1 MEGDSSELEEGSE
14 ESEDYVPVVGTCVCC
29 GMPVSEGT
37 RRIFYEVQLCAIC
50 FHDLELMRLA
60 TATPHDDDEALLG
73 LITSDGSSQSP
84 LQLRR
89 VQGLDKFAT
98 NISQSVGREIL
109 ETATAEWDKLDAAGI
124 MTVIISA
131 RSIARRGGEDREVK
145 QGTINVLFGLAGLVV
160 RDLFLTAMVRSGA
173 AERKE
178 INKMGDWEY
187 ETVEPLVEL
196 GEQGLG
202 PEERQWF
209 KSYAAALLE
218 FGGELLS
225 DLSGRTT
232 VDEDHLRALQGRLAQ
247 LLNPKLDMPPQPA
260 S

>member
-1 MEGDSSELEEGSE
+1 M
-14 ESEDYVPVVGTCVCC
+14 PIVGACVCC

-60 TATPHDDDEALLG
+60 TVTPLEDDEALLG
-73 LITSDGSSQSP
+73 LITSDASSIAP

-89 VQGLDKFAT
+89 VQGLDKFASL
-98 NISQSVGREIL
+98 IPQRVGREIL
-109 ETATAEWDKLDAAGI
+109 ETAAVEWEKLDAAGI

-131 RSIARRGGEDREVK
+131 RTIARRGGEDRDIK

-173 AERKE
+173 AERKD
-178 INKMGDWEY
+178 INKVGDWDY

-196 GEQGLG
+196 AGPGLG

-209 KSYAAALLE
+209 RSYAAALLE

-225 DLSGRTT
+225 DLSGRTG
-232 VDEDHLRALQGRLAQ
+232 VDEGHLRALQGRLAQ
-247 LLNPKLDMPPQPA
+247 LLSPKLDTPPQPA

>member
-1 MEGDSSELEEGSE
+1 M
-14 ESEDYVPVVGTCVCC
+14 PAVGACVCC

-50 FHDLELMRLA
+50 FHDLDLMRLA
-60 TATPHDDDEALLG
+60 TATPRDDDEALLG
-73 LITSDGSSQSP
+73 LITSDGSTQSP

-89 VQGLDKFAT
+89 VQGLDKFASL
-98 NISQSVGREIL
+98 IPQRVGREIL
-109 ETATAEWDKLDAAGI
+109 ETAAAEWDKLDAAGI

-131 RSIARRGGEDREVK
+131 RAIARRGGEDRDVK
-145 QGTINVLFGLAGLVV
+145 QGTITVLFGLAGLVV
-160 RDLFLTAMVRSGA
+160 RDLFLTAMVRSSA
-173 AERKE
+173 VERKD
-178 INKMGDWEY
+178 INKVGDWEY

-196 GEQGLG
+196 GGEGLG

-209 KSYAAALLE
+209 RSYAATLLE

-232 VDEDHLRALQGRLAQ
+232 VGEDNLRALQGRLAQ
-247 LLNPKLDMPPQPA
+247 LLNPKLDKPPQPA
-260 S
+260 C